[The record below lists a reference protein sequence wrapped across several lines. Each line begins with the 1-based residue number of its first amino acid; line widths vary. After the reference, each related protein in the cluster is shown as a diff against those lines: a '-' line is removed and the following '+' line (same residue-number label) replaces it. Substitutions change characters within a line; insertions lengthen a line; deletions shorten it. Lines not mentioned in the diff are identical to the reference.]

1 MVDNFAAGKTAKS
14 EQTRK
19 RIIHTFLSLIDE
31 KKWDKITVKE
41 LCARSEITR
50 GTFYQYYSDI
60 YELME
65 QIQESL
71 LSDIQT
77 RFAQIQSESRSGFP
91 IEEFLEKFD
100 YEPPQNLIVWFDF
113 CKDNQD
119 AIRALLDLQNG
130 DIYFEKKL
138 KHLLIDTIN
147 EMMDTD
153 CPTTNFGI
161 TSSKLFQNCIFSPPG
176 SGWNL
181 MNPIFSLS
189 RKLSTY

>member
-1 MVDNFAAGKTAKS
+1 
-14 EQTRK
+14 
-19 RIIHTFLSLIDE
+19 
-31 KKWDKITVKE
+31 
-41 LCARSEITR
+41 
-50 GTFYQYYSDI
+50 
-60 YELME
+60 ME

-71 LSDIQT
+71 LSRYTDSF
-77 RFAQIQSESRSGFP
+77 RAGFPVRSRYGFP

-153 CPTTNFGI
+153 GLPHDELRELLLLLESFFG
-161 TSSKLFQNCIFSPPG
+161 TAFSRRPDLAG
-176 SGWNL
+176 
-181 MNPIFSLS
+181 I
-189 RKLSTY
+189 

>member
-65 QIQESL
+65 QIQASL

-77 RFAQIQSESRSGFP
+77 RFAQIHP
-91 IEEFLEKFD
+91 N
-100 YEPPQNLIVWFDF
+100 PVPDF
-113 CKDNQD
+113 RLKNFWKS
-119 AIRALLDLQNG
+119 LL
-130 DIYFEKKL
+130 
-138 KHLLIDTIN
+138 
-147 EMMDTD
+147 
-153 CPTTNFGI
+153 
-161 TSSKLFQNCIFSPPG
+161 
-176 SGWNL
+176 
-181 MNPIFSLS
+181 
-189 RKLSTY
+189 

>member
-71 LSDIQT
+71 LSDILV
-77 RFAQIQSESRSGFP
+77 SRRSSP
-91 IEEFLEKFD
+91 N
-100 YEPPQNLIVWFDF
+100 PVPDF
-113 CKDNQD
+113 
-119 AIRALLDLQNG
+119 R
-130 DIYFEKKL
+130 L
-138 KHLLIDTIN
+138 K
-147 EMMDTD
+147 
-153 CPTTNFGI
+153 NFWKSL
-161 TSSKLFQNCIFSPPG
+161 T
-176 SGWNL
+176 
-181 MNPIFSLS
+181 MNRRRI
-189 RKLSTY
+189 